1 MILFLF
7 LMLVLIATLA
17 IGWMMSHSLNRIGRV
32 DLEKEQQTW
41 IAPEEVRQSE
51 TAAAPAEETE
61 SAPELIWTRPE
72 VKEKT
77 QNIQNIL
84 LIGQDRRP
92 GEGRAR
98 SDSMILCSFNA
109 DTGKI
114 ILTSLMRDMYV
125 PFPGDYIDN
134 RINAAYPIGGM
145 SFLDQLIE
153 EDFGVHVDGN
163 VEVDFDGFLQAM
175 AMLAPLDI
183 ELKSYEVGY
192 MNNGNDWHMQEGV
205 NSMNAEQLLRYARMR
220 YAGHGDWERTER
232 QRVVLRAAFEK
243 VKGLSIRELTELA
256 DALLPNF
263 TTDLTNPE
271 ILRYVYLLVTRRM
284 SIGETYRLP
293 VDGSYTEQSIRGM
306 AVLVPDLE
314 QNSEYLHAY
323 IYGSQP

>member
-1 MILFLF
+1 
-7 LMLVLIATLA
+7 MLASTLA
-17 IGWMMSHSLNRIGRV
+17 IGWVMSHSLNRIGRV
-32 DLEKEQQTW
+32 DLEKEQESW

-51 TAAAPAEETE
+51 TAEAPAEETE
-61 SAPELIWTRPE
+61 SAPELVWTRPE
-72 VKEKT
+72 VKEKK

-153 EDFGVHVDGN
+153 EDFGVHIDGN
-163 VEVDFDGFLQAM
+163 VEVDFDGFLQTM

-192 MNNGNDWHMQEGV
+192 MNNGNDWHMHEGV
-205 NSMNAEQLLRYARMR
+205 NSMNAEQLLRYSRMR

-232 QRVVLRAAFEK
+232 QRTVLQAAFEK
-243 VKGLSIRELTELA
+243 VKGQSIRELTELA

-271 ILRYVYLLVTRRM
+271 ILRYVYLMVTRRM
-284 SIGETYRLP
+284 SIGETHRLP
-293 VDGSYTEQSIRGM
+293 VDGCYTEQGIRGM

-314 QNSEYLHAY
+314 QNSAYLHEW
-323 IYGSQP
+323 IYGG